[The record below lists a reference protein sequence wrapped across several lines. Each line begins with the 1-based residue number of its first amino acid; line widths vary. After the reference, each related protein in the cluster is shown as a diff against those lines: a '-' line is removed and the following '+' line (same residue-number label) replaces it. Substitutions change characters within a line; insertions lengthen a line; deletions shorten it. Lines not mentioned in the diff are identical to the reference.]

1 MRLCLYLSVFIV
13 QHSVPLGVAIIFVAG
28 LLSGVFVIPTL
39 GMREWEWEHSWLVYS
54 ISAFLLVPLGLAV
67 LVSPRIFSDV
77 LAPQLPLAVRVGIYG
92 LLFGVGC
99 VLWGITWV
107 RVGVAVA
114 NALVS
119 GVNVLVG
126 SIGPVV
132 VGAVLLDRRGW
143 YRLILGI
150 LPLLVG
156 IVLSS
161 IASIGRDR
169 SRGIESGKPT
179 TLSQSLIGIALAFAS
194 GALSAMLNIGFA
206 VGSPL
211 EVRASSLGYPPHIAT
226 LAVWIPALI
235 GGFFAN
241 FAYPA
246 FLIQRRETWG
256 ILVKPQKRI
265 ELWVRSL
272 LMGVLW
278 SAAIFIYGYGAWIM
292 GQGGTT
298 YGWAMISGA
307 GILGSLLLGALTG
320 EWRNSGLKP
329 KILMFLSVAVMVL
342 SFVILSTN

>member
-1 MRLCLYLSVFIV
+1 
-13 QHSVPLGVAIIFVAG
+13 LGVAIIFVAG
-28 LLSGVFVIPTL
+28 IISGIFVIPTL
-39 GMREWEWEHSWLVYS
+39 RMREWEWEHNWLVYS

-99 VLWGITWV
+99 VMWGITWA
-107 RVGVAVA
+107 RLGVAVA

-119 GVNVLVG
+119 GVNILVG
-126 SIGPVV
+126 SIGPAML
-132 VGAVLLDRRGW
+132 GAVVLDRRGW
-143 YRLILGI
+143 NRLLLGI
-150 LPLLVG
+150 APLLVG
-156 IVLSS
+156 IVLST
-161 IASIGRDR
+161 IASISRDR
-169 SRGIESGKPT
+169 SHGLASGKPS
-179 TLSQSLIGIALAFAS
+179 TLWQSMVGIALAFAS
-194 GALSAMLNIGFA
+194 GALSAMLNVGFA
-206 VGSPL
+206 VGRPL
-211 EVRASSLGYPPHIAT
+211 EAKASSLGYSPHIST

-246 FLIQRRETWG
+246 FLVQRRGTWG
-256 ILVKPQKRI
+256 TLVKPQNSV

-292 GQGGTT
+292 GEGGTT
-298 YGWAMISGA
+298 YGWAIVSGA

-320 EWRNSGLKP
+320 EWKNTGRKP
-329 KILMFLSVAVMVL
+329 KVLMFFSVAAMAL
-342 SFVILSTN
+342 SFAILSSN